1 MHGGGPYLNY
11 NYAYFFQF
19 PHLNQISSAEGSG
32 CTVLSYINAFDLK
45 MQGFVL
51 LAAGRQVVYKK
62 EIRPS
67 DNSVQQF

>member
-1 MHGGGPYLNY
+1 MHM
-11 NYAYFFQF
+11 FFQF
-19 PHLNQISSAEGSG
+19 PHLNQIASAEGGG